1 MALNHSIWL
10 RCDVKTKH
18 EPSEYWFLLCW
29 EKQYSCRTMTQ
40 IYTQI
45 VMESLMINF
54 MISAC
59 ILFDNSVISFSS
71 FVCIIW
77 LRQLFFYFLLSVVLW
92 NWICLSHTG
101 EMQYFHCISIHK
113 MNIMQWNLLYHLMA
127 CILINLNATLWNK
140 NHKTN
145 SL

>member
-1 MALNHSIWL
+1 MWRKNQTRTIWIL
-10 RCDVKTKH
+10 ISFMLGETIQLQNNDTDI
-18 EPSEYWFLLCW
+18 
-29 EKQYSCRTMTQ
+29 YS
-40 IYTQI
+40 QI

-59 ILFDNSVISFSS
+59 ILFVNSVLSFSS

-77 LRQLFFYFLLSVVLW
+77 LRQLFFDFLLSVVLW

-113 MNIMQWNLLYHLMA
+113 MNIMQWNLPYHLMA